1 MTKRALYRLPKVK
14 IPDLSFDELKGI
26 DRAEVLALSNKLRRG
41 MIDENR

>member
-1 MTKRALYRLPKVK
+1 MAKKPLRRLPKVE

-26 DRAEVLALSNKLRRG
+26 NRAEVLALSNKLRRG